1 MWMQEEHGHVLVLHS
16 VKKGSA
22 KSKWSKKWL
31 QFLYTQK
38 GVQEDIEKA
47 KQRQNAAITKLR
59 EVQQNDRQYR
69 DEMLIKLA
77 KTKAK
82 PWNMKEE
89 AAVKILQEAEK
100 HSQIYKKVNTTIK
113 N

>member
-1 MWMQEEHGHVLVLHS
+1 MFWYSTALRKAAQNLSE
-16 VKKGSA
+16 A
-22 KSKWSKKWL
+22 KKWL

-47 KQRQNAAITKLR
+47 KQRRNAAITKLR